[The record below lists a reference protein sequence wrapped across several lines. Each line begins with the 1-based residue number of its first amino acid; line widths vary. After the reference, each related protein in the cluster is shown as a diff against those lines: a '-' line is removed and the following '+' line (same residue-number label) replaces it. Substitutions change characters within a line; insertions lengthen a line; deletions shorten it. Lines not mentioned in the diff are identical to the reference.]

1 MSLVHVTNKKNGT
14 TYVYESTNYWDKEK
28 KQSRSKRVCIGKLDE
43 AGSLVPSNRLA
54 MQPALAPAKQGPIPS
69 TVMKRSFYGATYLF
83 DKIGELLAI
92 TADLKVCFPES
103 YKQILSIAYFFI
115 LEDRN
120 TTCIPG

>member
-1 MSLVHVTNKKNGT
+1 
-14 TYVYESTNYWDKEK
+14 
-28 KQSRSKRVCIGKLDE
+28 
-43 AGSLVPSNRLA
+43 

>member
-1 MSLVHVTNKKNGT
+1 
-14 TYVYESTNYWDKEK
+14 
-28 KQSRSKRVCIGKLDE
+28 
-43 AGSLVPSNRLA
+43 
-54 MQPALAPAKQGPIPS
+54 
-69 TVMKRSFYGATYLF
+69 MKRSIYGATYLF